1 MYRLGALAK
10 ERRDGGQESN
20 RAGDNT
26 GNAPGDP
33 VVGDETSRI
42 KAKYKRETVRGQE
55 ADGND
60 GTDTEFYAASRR
72 AEATVE
78 LQAVESRYRHVGET
92 ALSPERIALR
102 HRTQVR
108 QFFLE
113 NAESA
118 R

>member
-1 MYRLGALAK
+1 
-10 ERRDGGQESN
+10 
-20 RAGDNT
+20 
-26 GNAPGDP
+26 
-33 VVGDETSRI
+33 VVGDEASRI

-60 GTDTEFYAASRR
+60 GTDTAFYAASRR
-72 AEATVE
+72 AEPTVE